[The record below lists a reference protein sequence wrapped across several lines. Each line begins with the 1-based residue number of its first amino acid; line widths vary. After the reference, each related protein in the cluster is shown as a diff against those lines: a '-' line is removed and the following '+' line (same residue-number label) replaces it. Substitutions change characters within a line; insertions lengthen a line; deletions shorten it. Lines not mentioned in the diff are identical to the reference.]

1 MIFKNRQHHIS
12 PLILITILTLTN
24 HQNGQHGHSNEHEH
38 DYDRGP
44 GWGPQD
50 HRLLPSDGWAE
61 NFLYLFRKLK
71 PPFID
76 FIYWK
81 LHTSSSC
88 IQNFSLDLMVRSTPS
103 NHTGPGQSPGQQP
116 RRPLWSVQDSA
127 EVAGNSSWSQWN
139 WLYTRTISLWLQQ
152 EWRLVITK
160 IFPQSRTEP

>member
-12 PLILITILTLTN
+12 TLILFTILILTN

-76 FIYWK
+76 FIYCK
-81 LHTSSSC
+81 IHISSSC
-88 IQNFSLDLMVRSTPS
+88 IQNFIYLFLTWLDGQVNCIQSLRPWPIPWSTAS
-103 NHTGPGQSPGQQP
+103 TSTLICP
-116 RRPLWSVQDSA
+116 RLCWGGWQHIVITMNRFL
-127 EVAGNSSWSQWN
+127 
-139 WLYTRTISLWLQQ
+139 LWLQK

>member
-12 PLILITILTLTN
+12 TLILFTILILTD

-61 NFLYLFRKLK
+61 NFLN
-71 PPFID
+71 
-76 FIYWK
+76 IYFVNWN
-81 LHTSSSC
+81 LQSSIYIEF
-88 IQNFSLDLMVRSTPS
+88 IQNFIYLFLTWLDGQVNSIQSLRPWPTPWSTAS
-103 NHTGPGQSPGQQP
+103 TSTLTCP
-116 RRPLWSVQDSA
+116 RLCWGGWQHIVITMNRFL
-127 EVAGNSSWSQWN
+127 
-139 WLYTRTISLWLQQ
+139 LWLQQ